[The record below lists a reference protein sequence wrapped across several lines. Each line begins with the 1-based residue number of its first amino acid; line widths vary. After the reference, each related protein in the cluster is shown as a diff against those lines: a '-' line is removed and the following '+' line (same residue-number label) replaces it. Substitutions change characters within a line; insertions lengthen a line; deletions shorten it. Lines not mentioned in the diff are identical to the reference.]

1 MIVRIPGNSIAER
14 NCSFINLITACSD
27 DGYWMSDSDITAAQR
42 LPDEPFNV
50 SRETLRGEEKRAA
63 RRMTGKNR

>member
-42 LPDEPFNV
+42 LPDEPGMFHV
-50 SRETLRGEEKRAA
+50 KQ
-63 RRMTGKNR
+63 